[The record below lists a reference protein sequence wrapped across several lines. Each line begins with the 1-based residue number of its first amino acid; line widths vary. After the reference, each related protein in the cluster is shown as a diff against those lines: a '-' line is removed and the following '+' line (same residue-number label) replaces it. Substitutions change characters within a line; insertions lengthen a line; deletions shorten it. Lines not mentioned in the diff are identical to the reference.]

1 MPIRD
6 IIAAALSRPAGR
18 VVDGPVRDIVNEILA
33 DHGYAS
39 PAELAALKVDA
50 DSMRGRLSG
59 VDARIAELESAAA
72 ALQDS
77 VAALRE
83 ELSRRPAES
92 PAVRPSLAPA
102 VAAPPAEPLEERQAW
117 AERSVEQGSCK
128 VLGCSERTHRSG
140 FCVSHAGD
148 WRAGRLAG
156 WSAWR
161 ASRCWWTP
169 PSPGGP
175 MPSMGGWSRSTVG
188 GFRRSATEPA
198 VTRGPVGGQVQG
210 RWVTSAR
217 LYNHGASS

>member
-18 VVDGPVRDIVNEILA
+18 VVDGPGRDIVNEILA

-156 WSAWR
+156 FISPEGLVSVAGEPMLVDPSLAGR
-161 ASRCWWTP
+161 AYAVDGRVVQIDGRRVP
-169 PSPGGP
+169 
-175 MPSMGGWSRSTVG
+175 TVG
-188 GFRRSATEPA
+188 
-198 VTRGPVGGQVQG
+198 
-210 RWVTSAR
+210 
-217 LYNHGASS
+217 Y